1 MVPLVHRLILRYA
14 VLALLVPLIGPLAEA
29 KSNGQWCGTYP
40 GQTHEELDL
49 HRKSRLAGKFKA
61 ATSRTA
67 ARLDGNILI
76 LDDSDGVVARRNPF
90 NLLNRSVTFTPSA
103 AGYRFSTGTAAIDT
117 TNPGP
122 ALAGLGDDDSREV
135 DLPFPFPFYGVTYR
149 KIFINSDGNV
159 TFGGGDAD
167 TSSRSIG
174 RLNSGRP
181 RIAGLFTDL
190 DPSADGDGVRVRGDA
205 TNFTITWLRVREYT
219 DFGFGPQQTF
229 QISLTPNGN
238 VLLAWTQINA
248 AESVVGISPG
258 GLLSSTTLV
267 AFASGS
273 ERVFPGTVAERFGDS
288 TAVDLVT
295 ASQKV
300 YESQDDAYDYLAF
313 FNSSGV
319 SAGNGVIAFEVSA
332 RARRKGIGD
341 ILTDVG
347 KEYGS
352 ANRLQAVLNL
362 GPISQYPD
370 DPNATMPSRAS
381 TGDTGLTVVAHEA
394 GHLFL
399 AFASVREGQN
409 RPMLGRQGFHWAF
422 TFNSE
427 ASLLEGN
434 RIEDLGEAASPRF
447 RTTATVEGFSPLDQ
461 YLMGLRAPG
470 DVPPTFYVQN
480 SGLSTALTSPR
491 VGSTFGG
498 TRRDVAV
505 DELIAA
511 EGRRTPDHTVEQRRY
526 RIGFVLIVPNGTAPS
541 AADLAKVERYRTE
554 FERAWTRYSGG
565 RASMDS
571 TFRRN
576 LRLSLEPAIGLLANR
591 TTTATVSL
599 DRPAETPTPVLL
611 RVESGLAS
619 LPRSVTIP
627 AGQTSITFP
636 LAALRPGV
644 DVLRAEGPAA
654 FAPVEARVQ
663 ILPADGTGIEIVV
676 VSDAGTPPV
685 FRVQDANELPY
696 PGLELAARNQVVITD
711 ADGRAS
717 FPDGVEAV
725 SLVGTA
731 VTGGVPRPPA
741 LIVGGVVNAASFRP
755 GVVPGGI
762 ATAFGAD
769 LRNASV
775 TVGGTVARVFF
786 SNDTQINFAVP
797 AGLPLGP
804 TEVTARNS
812 VGVRTVPATV
822 LAAQPGLFFD
832 APSGKAAA
840 IPRGDTVY
848 EVYGTGFSSAP
859 VTARSGTRSLE
870 VLFSGAAP
878 GFVGLQQIN
887 LRGLSPGDPLTVSL
901 GGVDSNTVALP

>member
-1 MVPLVHRLILRYA
+1 MQPSILRYA
-14 VLALLVPLIGPLAEA
+14 VLALLVPLIGPLATA
-29 KSNGQWCGTYP
+29 KSNGQWCGTYL

-67 ARLDGNILI
+67 ARLDGDILI
-76 LDDSDGVVARRNPF
+76 LDDADGVVARRNPF
-90 NLLNRSVTFTPSA
+90 NLTNRSVTFTPSI
-103 AGYRFSTGTAAIDT
+103 AGYRFTTGTAAIDT
-117 TNPGP
+117 ANPGP
-122 ALAGLGDDDSREV
+122 PLTGLGDDDSREI

-190 DPSADGDGVRVRGDA
+190 DPSAAGDGVRVRTDA
-205 TNFTITWLRVREYT
+205 TNVTITWLRVREYT

-229 QISLTPNGN
+229 QISLSPNGN
-238 VLLAWTQINA
+238 ILLAWSQVNV
-248 AESVVGISPG
+248 AESVVGLSPG
-258 GLLSSTTLV
+258 GLTSSTRLV
-267 AFASGS
+267 TFATGS
-273 ERVFPGTVAERFGDS
+273 EELFPGTIAERFGDS
-288 TAVDLVT
+288 TAIDLVT

-300 YESQDDAYDYLAF
+300 YESQDDAYDFLAF
-313 FNSSGV
+313 FNSSGL
-319 SAGNGVIAFEVSA
+319 SAGSGVIAFEVSV

-341 ILTDVG
+341 TLTDVG

-362 GPISQYPD
+362 GPISQYPE
-370 DPNATMPSRAS
+370 DPNAPMPSRAS

-399 AFASVREGQN
+399 AFASVREGEN

-434 RIEDLGEAASPRF
+434 RIEDLGEASIPRF
-447 RTTATVEGFSPLDQ
+447 RTTATVEGFSSLDQ

-480 SGLSTALTSPR
+480 SGLSSGLTSPR

-498 TRRDVAV
+498 TRRDVPI
-505 DELIAA
+505 DELITA

-526 RIGFVLIVPNGTAPS
+526 RIGFVLIVPAGTAPS
-541 AADLAKVERYRTE
+541 AIDLSKVERYRNE
-554 FERAWTRYSGG
+554 FERAWPRYSGG

-576 LRLSLEPAIGLLANR
+576 LRLSVEPAIGLLANR
-591 TTTATVSL
+591 IAYATVTL
-599 DRPAETPTPVLL
+599 DRPVETPTTVLL
-611 RVESGLAS
+611 RVESGFAS
-619 LPRSVTIP
+619 LPASVTVP
-627 AGQTSITFP
+627 AGQTTSTFP
-636 LAALRPGV
+636 IAALRPGV

-654 FAPVEARVQ
+654 YAPVEARLQ
-663 ILPADGTGIEIVV
+663 ILPADGTGAEIVV
-676 VSDAGTPPV
+676 TSDAGTPPV

-696 PGLELAARNQVVITD
+696 PGLELAAKNQVVITD
-711 ADGRAS
+711 TDGRAA
-717 FPDGVEAV
+717 FPDGVQTV

-731 VTGGVPRPPA
+731 LTGGLPRPPA

-755 GVVPGGI
+755 GIVPGGI

-775 TVGGTVARVFF
+775 TVGGTIARVFF

-797 AGLPLGP
+797 GGIPLGP

-812 VGVRTVPATV
+812 VGVRSVPVTV
-822 LAAQPGLFFD
+822 LAAQPGIFFD

-840 IPRGDTVY
+840 IPRGSTIY
-848 EVYGTGFSSAP
+848 EVYGTGFGNAS
-859 VTARSGTRSLE
+859 VTARSGTRPLE
-870 VLFSGAAP
+870 VLFAGTAP

-887 LRGLSPGDPLTVSL
+887 LRGLSPGDPLTVST

>member
-14 VLALLVPLIGPLAEA
+14 LLAVLVPLFGPLAVA

-49 HRKSRLAGKFKA
+49 HRKSRIAGKFKA
-61 ATSRTA
+61 ATNRNA
-67 ARLDGNILI
+67 ARLNGDILI
-76 LDDSDGVVARRNPF
+76 LDDADGVVARRNPF
-90 NLLNRSVTFTPSA
+90 NLLSRSVTFTPSA
-103 AGYRFSTGTAAIDT
+103 AGYRFSIGTAAFDT
-117 TNPGP
+117 ANPGA
-122 ALAGLGDDDSREV
+122 ALTGLGDDDTREV
-135 DLPFPFPFYGVTYR
+135 DLPFPFAFYGVTYQ

-159 TFGGGDAD
+159 TFGGGDVD

-190 DPSADGDGVRVRGDA
+190 DPSAAGDGVRVRSDA
-205 TNFTITWLRVREYT
+205 TSFTITWLRVREYT

-229 QISLTPNGN
+229 QISLSPDGN
-238 VLLAWTQINA
+238 VTLAWSQINV
-248 AESVVGISPG
+248 AESVVGLSPG
-258 GLLSSTTLV
+258 GLVSSTTLV
-267 AFASGS
+267 AFAAGS
-273 ERVFPGTVAERFGDS
+273 ERTFPGTVAERFGDS

-313 FNSSGV
+313 FNASGV
-319 SAGNGVIAFEVSA
+319 SAGSGVIAFEVSV

-341 ILTDVG
+341 TLADVG
-347 KEYGS
+347 NEYGS

-362 GPISQYPD
+362 GPVSQYPD
-370 DPNATMPSRAS
+370 DPNATMPSRAG

-434 RIEDLGEAASPRF
+434 RIEDLGEGTSPRF

-470 DVPPTFYVQN
+470 DVPQTFYVQN

-491 VGSTFGG
+491 VGATFGG

-505 DELIAA
+505 EELITA

-526 RIGFVLIVPNGTAPS
+526 RIGFVLIVPAGTTPS

-554 FERAWTRYSGG
+554 FERAWPRYSGG
-565 RASMDS
+565 RAAMDA

-576 LRLSLEPAIGLLANR
+576 LRLSVEPAIGLLANR
-591 TTTATVSL
+591 SATVTVAL
-599 DRPAETPTPVLL
+599 DRPVETPTTVLL
-611 RVESGLAS
+611 RAESGLAS
-619 LPRSVTIP
+619 PPASVTIA
-627 AGQTSITFP
+627 AGQISTSFR
-636 LAALRPGV
+636 LAGVRPGV
-644 DVLRAEGPAA
+644 DIVRAEGPAA
-654 FAPVEARVQ
+654 FAPVEARVR
-663 ILPADGTGIEIVV
+663 ILPADGSGAEIVL

-696 PGLELAARNQVVITD
+696 PGLELSAQNQVVVTD
-711 ADGRAS
+711 ADGRAA
-717 FPDGVEAV
+717 FPAGVDTVTLA
-725 SLVGTA
+725 GTA
-731 VTGGVPRPPA
+731 LTGGVPRAPA
-741 LIVGGVVNAASFRP
+741 LIAGGVVNAASFRP
-755 GVVPGGI
+755 GLVAGGI
-762 ATAFGAD
+762 ATAFGTD

-775 TVGGTVARVFF
+775 TVGGTIARVFF
-786 SNDTQINFAVP
+786 SNATQINFAVP
-797 AGLPLGP
+797 SGLPLGP
-804 TEVTARNS
+804 TNVAARNA
-812 VGVRTVPATV
+812 VGVVTIAATV

-832 APSGKAAA
+832 AASGKAAA
-840 IPRGDTVY
+840 IPRGDSIY
-848 EVYGTGFSSAP
+848 EVYGTGFGTTA
-859 VTARSGTRSLE
+859 VTARSGTRPVE
-870 VLFSGAAP
+870 VLFSGSAP
-878 GFVGLQQIN
+878 GFVGLQQLN
-887 LRGLSPGDPLTVSL
+887 LRGLSPGDPLVVSTA
-901 GGVDSNTVALP
+901 GVESNSVALP

>member
-1 MVPLVHRLILRYA
+1 MVPSILRYA
-14 VLALLVPLIGPLAEA
+14 VLALVVPLIGPLAVA

-49 HRKSRLAGKFKA
+49 HRKSRLAGKYRS
-61 ATSRTA
+61 ATSPTA
-67 ARLDGNILI
+67 ARLEGNLLI

-90 NLLNRSVTFTPSA
+90 NLADRSVTFTPSS
-103 AGYRFSTGTAAIDT
+103 AGYRFITGTAAIDT
-117 TNPGP
+117 TNPGT
-122 ALAGLGDDDSREV
+122 ALTGLGDDDTREI
-135 DLPFPFPFYGVTYR
+135 DLPFPFPFYGETYR

-159 TFGGGDAD
+159 TFGGGDSD

-190 DPSADGDGVRVRGDA
+190 DPSAAGDGVRVRSDA
-205 TNFTITWLRVREYT
+205 SSFSITWLRVREYT

-229 QISLTPNGN
+229 QISLSPNGN
-238 VLLAWTQINA
+238 VLLAWSQINV
-248 AESVVGISPG
+248 AESVVGLSPG

-267 AFASGS
+267 SFAAGS
-273 ERVFPGTVAERFGDS
+273 ERTFPGTVAERFGDS

-313 FNSSGV
+313 FNSGGV
-319 SAGNGVIAFEVSA
+319 SAGSGVIAFEVSV

-341 ILTDVG
+341 TLTDVG

-362 GPISQYPD
+362 GPVSQYPE
-370 DPNATMPSRAS
+370 DPNSSMPSRAG

-422 TFNSE
+422 SFNSE

-434 RIEDLGEAASPRF
+434 RIEDLGEAATPRF

-461 YLMGLRAPG
+461 YLMGLRPPG

-480 SGLSTALTSPR
+480 SGLSSALTSPR
-491 VGSTFGG
+491 VGATFGG
-498 TRRDVAV
+498 TRRDVQV
-505 DELIAA
+505 DELITA

-526 RIGFVLIVPNGTAPS
+526 RIGFVLIVPAGTTPS
-541 AADLAKVERYRTE
+541 PAELAKVERYRAE
-554 FERAWTRYSGG
+554 FERAWPRYSGG
-565 RASMDS
+565 RASMDT

-576 LRLSLEPAIGLLANR
+576 LRLSIEPAIGLFANR
-591 TTTATVSL
+591 FATATVSL
-599 DRPAETPTPVLL
+599 DRPAETTTTVLL
-611 RVESGLAS
+611 RAESGLAS
-619 LPRSVTIP
+619 PPPSVTIP
-627 AGQTSITFP
+627 AGQTSTTFR
-636 LAALRPGV
+636 LAGLRPGV

-663 ILPADGTGIEIVV
+663 ILPADGAGAEIVV
-676 VSDAGTPPV
+676 VSDAGAPPV
-685 FRVQDANELPY
+685 FRVQDVNELPY
-696 PGLELAARNQVVITD
+696 PGLELTAKNQVAVTD
-711 ADGRAS
+711 ADGRAA
-717 FPDGVEAV
+717 FPASVESV
-725 SLVGTA
+725 SLGGT
-731 VTGGVPRPPA
+731 TITFSVPRAPA
-741 LIVGGVVNAASFRP
+741 LITGGVVNAASFRP
-755 GVVPGGI
+755 GLVAGGI
-762 ATAFGAD
+762 ATAFGTG
-769 LRNASV
+769 LRNARV
-775 TVGGTVARVFF
+775 TVGGTIARVFF

-797 AGLPLGP
+797 GGLPLGP
-804 TEVTARNS
+804 IDVSARNTS
-812 VGVRTVPATV
+812 GVVTISATV
-822 LAAQPGLFFD
+822 LAAQPGIFFD
-832 APSGKAAA
+832 AASGKAAA
-840 IPRGDTVY
+840 IPRGETIY
-848 EVYGTGFSSAP
+848 EVYGTGFGTAP
-859 VTARSGTRSLE
+859 LTARSGTRPVE

-878 GFVGLQQIN
+878 GFIGLQQIN
-887 LRGLSPGDPLTVSL
+887 LRGLSPGDPLVVST
-901 GGVDSNTVALP
+901 GGVESNSVALP

>member
-1 MVPLVHRLILRYA
+1 MLPSILRYA
-14 VLALLVPLIGPLAEA
+14 VLGLLVPLIGPLAVA

-49 HRKSRLAGKFKA
+49 HRKSRLAGKFKS

-76 LDDSDGVVARRNPF
+76 LDDADGVVARRNPF
-90 NLLNRSVTFTPSA
+90 NLTNRSVTFTPSST
-103 AGYRFSTGTAAIDT
+103 GYRFSTGTAAIDT
-117 TNPGP
+117 ANPGP
-122 ALAGLGDDDSREV
+122 ALTGLGDDDSREI
-135 DLPFPFPFYGVTYR
+135 DLPFPFPFYGTTYQ

-190 DPSADGDGVRVRGDA
+190 DPSAAGDGVRVRGDS
-205 TNFTITWLRVREYT
+205 TSFTITWLRVREYT

-229 QISLTPNGN
+229 QISLSPNGN
-238 VLLAWTQINA
+238 VLLAWSQVNT
-248 AESVVGISPG
+248 AESVVGLSPG
-258 GLLSSTTLV
+258 GLLSSISLV
-267 AFASGS
+267 GFAVGS
-273 ERVFPGTVAERFGDS
+273 ERAFPGTVAERFGDS

-300 YESQDDAYDYLAF
+300 YETQDDAYDYLAF
-313 FNSSGV
+313 FNTSGV
-319 SAGNGVIAFEVSA
+319 SAGSGVIAFEVSV

-341 ILTDVG
+341 TLTEVG

-352 ANRLQAVLNL
+352 AHRLQAVLNL
-362 GPISQYPD
+362 GPISQYPE
-370 DPNATMPSRAS
+370 DPNAPMPFRAE

-399 AFASVREGQN
+399 AFASVREGKN
-409 RPMLGRQGFHWAF
+409 LPMLGRQGFHWAF

-480 SGLSTALTSPR
+480 SGLSSALSSPR
-491 VGSTFGG
+491 VGATFGG
-498 TRRDVAV
+498 TRRDVLV
-505 DELIAA
+505 DEIITA

-526 RIGFVLIVPNGTAPS
+526 RIGFVLIVPAGTTPS

-565 RASMDS
+565 RGSMDS

-576 LRLSLEPAIGLLANR
+576 LRLSVEPAIGLLADR
-591 TTTATVSL
+591 TATATVSL
-599 DRPAETPTPVLL
+599 DRPVQTPTTVLL
-611 RVESGLAS
+611 RAESGFS
-619 LPRSVTIP
+619 STPPSVIIS
-627 AGQTSITFP
+627 AGQTSATFP
-636 LAALRPGV
+636 LTGLRPGV
-644 DVLRAEGPAA
+644 DILYAEGPAA
-654 FAPVEARVQ
+654 YAPVEARVQ
-663 ILPADGTGIEIVV
+663 ILPADGTGAEIVV
-676 VSDAGTPPV
+676 VSEAGTPPV
-685 FRVQDANELPY
+685 FRVQDVNELPY
-696 PGLELAARNQVVITD
+696 PGLAIAARSQVVITD
-711 ADGRAS
+711 ADGRAA
-717 FPDGVEAV
+717 FPAGVQAV
-725 SLVGTA
+725 SLVGTRL
-731 VTGGVPRPPA
+731 TGGLPRAPA
-741 LIVGGVVNAASFRP
+741 LIAGGVVNAASFRP
-755 GVVPGGI
+755 GLVPGGI

-775 TVGGTVARVFF
+775 TVGGTLAHVFF
-786 SNDTQINFAVP
+786 SNDNQINFAVP
-797 AGLPLGP
+797 GGLPVGP
-804 TEVTARNS
+804 IEVSARNS
-812 VGVRTVPATV
+812 VGVVTISATV
-822 LAAQPGLFFD
+822 LAAQPGIFFD
-832 APSGKAAA
+832 TASGKAAA
-840 IPRGDTVY
+840 IPRGDTIY
-848 EVYGTGFSSAP
+848 EVYATGFGTAP
-859 VTARSGTRSLE
+859 VTARSGTRPVEL
-870 VLFSGAAP
+870 LFSGPAP

-887 LRGLSPGDPLTVSL
+887 LRGLSPGDPLTVST

>member
-1 MVPLVHRLILRYA
+1 MVPSILRYA
-14 VLALLVPLIGPLAEA
+14 VLALLVPLIGPLAVA

-49 HRKSRLAGKFKA
+49 HRKSRLARKYKT
-61 ATSRTA
+61 ATKSTA
-67 ARLDGNILI
+67 ARLDGNLLI

-90 NLLNRSVTFTPSA
+90 NLTNRSVTFTPSS

-117 TNPGP
+117 TNPGT
-122 ALAGLGDDDSREV
+122 ALTGLGDDDTREV
-135 DLPFPFPFYGVTYR
+135 DLPFPFPFYGQTYR

-159 TFGGGDAD
+159 TFDGGDAD

-190 DPSADGDGVRVRGDA
+190 DPSAAGDGVRVRSDA
-205 TNFTITWLRVREYT
+205 TSFSITWLRVREYT

-229 QISLTPNGN
+229 QISLSPNGN
-238 VLLAWTQINA
+238 ILLAWSQINV
-248 AESVVGISPG
+248 AESVVGLSPG

-267 AFASGS
+267 SFAAGS
-273 ERVFPGTVAERFGDS
+273 EKTFPGTVAERFGDS

-319 SAGNGVIAFEVSA
+319 SAGNGVIAFEVSV

-341 ILTDVG
+341 TLTDVG

-362 GPISQYPD
+362 GPVSQYPE
-370 DPNATMPSRAS
+370 DPNSSMPARAG

-399 AFASVREGQN
+399 AFASVREGEN

-434 RIEDLGEAASPRF
+434 RIEDLGEATNPRF

-470 DVPPTFYVQN
+470 DVPPTFLVQN

-491 VGSTFGG
+491 VGATFGG
-498 TRRDVAV
+498 TRRDVPV

-526 RIGFVLIVPNGTAPS
+526 RIGFVLIVPAGTTPS
-541 AADLAKVERYRTE
+541 AADLAKVELYRTE
-554 FERAWTRYSGG
+554 FERAWPRYSGG

-576 LRLSLEPAIGLLANR
+576 LRLSVEPAIGLLANR
-591 TTTATVSL
+591 FSTVTASL
-599 DRPAETPTPVLL
+599 DRPAETTTTVLL
-611 RVESGLAS
+611 RSESGLAS
-619 LPRSVTIP
+619 PPPSVTIP
-627 AGQTSITFP
+627 AGQTSTTFR
-636 LAALRPGV
+636 LAGLRPGV
-644 DVLRAEGPAA
+644 DILRAEGPSG

-663 ILPADGTGIEIVV
+663 ILPADGTGAEIVV
-676 VSDAGTPPV
+676 VSDAGAPPV

-696 PGLELAARNQVVITD
+696 PGLQLTANNQGAVTD
-711 ADGRAS
+711 ADGRAA
-717 FPDGVEAV
+717 FPAGVESV
-725 SLVGTA
+725 SLAGT
-731 VTGGVPRPPA
+731 TITFSVPRAPV
-741 LIVGGVVNAASFRP
+741 LITGGVVNAASFRP
-755 GVVPGGI
+755 GLVADGI
-762 ATAFGAD
+762 ATAFGSG
-769 LRNASV
+769 LRNARV

-797 AGLPLGP
+797 SGLPLGP
-804 TEVTARNS
+804 TDVSARNTS
-812 VGVRTVPATV
+812 GVVTIPATV
-822 LAAQPGLFFD
+822 LAAQPGIFFD
-832 APSGKAAA
+832 AASGTAAA
-840 IPRGDTVY
+840 IPRGDTIY
-848 EVYGTGFSSAP
+848 EVYGTGFGTAL
-859 VTARSGTRSLE
+859 VTARSGTRPVE

-878 GFVGLQQIN
+878 GFIGLQQLN
-887 LRGLSPGDPLTVSL
+887 LRGLSPGDPLVVAT